1 MSPAM
6 IAASRRGTLLSG
18 GLAPLLE
25 LMSRI
30 SPRMAMPC
38 FPTWIMV
45 RPRNEAL
52 DPHGNIYRAL
62 EIACA
67 HLQHNSTNTPE
78 RVPENTGGVKST
90 AGCANPEAKGISRLP
105 AVKGRTPP
113 YVAQILTPGRKTLA
127 I

>member
-1 MSPAM
+1 
-6 IAASRRGTLLSG
+6 
-18 GLAPLLE
+18 
-25 LMSRI
+25 
-30 SPRMAMPC
+30 
-38 FPTWIMV
+38 MV

-90 AGCANPEAKGISRLP
+90 AGCVDPEAEGF
-105 AVKGRTPP
+105 
-113 YVAQILTPGRKTLA
+113 PGFRRQKAARHHMLLKS
-127 I
+127 